1 MNVER
6 DIFIIIVML
15 LIIINNKTM
24 KRKFSSLFCFF
35 YSQSD
40 VQKFGVAK
48 VFFSLLLFLEYIF
61 CGRQCC
67 INLIKN
73 TVKLRKISN
82 SNIVMHYYKSRKQN
96 NKKKHNCFPVIVK
109 LNFQQSVLQS
119 SVSHHTSEIIL

>member
-1 MNVER
+1 MPLLHRYSFSVLLLHTLLHCQSSFTWTAANIETYKLDSER
-6 DIFIIIVML
+6 WKGHIHNNSNATN
-15 LIIINNKTM
+15 NNKQQNNEE
-24 KRKFSSLFCFF
+24 KIQFPVCFF

-82 SNIVMHYYKSRKQN
+82 SNA
-96 NKKKHNCFPVIVK
+96 F
-109 LNFQQSVLQS
+109 LQIKE
-119 SVSHHTSEIIL
+119 T